1 VPDLLVALLTSPRVR
16 ARPLHERLRLL
27 YRAHAQGLPL
37 CPSFALASAEERD
50 AARTASRLLTA
61 NASMYAVA
69 HSFDEL
75 HLGRRAE
82 QFLVDME
89 RAALAP
95 ANSRGSFRPSPHAIP
110 VPVLD
115 PGPAPA
121 PAPANSAA
129 AGRAHALVLDRLRE
143 DVHWALV
150 AAARKE
156 DADAPFRARLLRH
169 LLHTRFAAL
178 QTHLAPD
185 LACLVVDYA
194 WMGSRQ

>member
-1 VPDLLVALLTSPRVR
+1 
-16 ARPLHERLRLL
+16 
-27 YRAHAQGLPL
+27 
-37 CPSFALASAEERD
+37 
-50 AARTASRLLTA
+50 
-61 NASMYAVA
+61 
-69 HSFDEL
+69 
-75 HLGRRAE
+75 
-82 QFLVDME
+82 ME